1 MPARSVALTGGSG
14 FVGSH
19 ILRRLVADGWR
30 VKALSRRRDGL
41 AATGGAVTAIAG
53 DLATESALAEL
64 VSGVDAVIHCAGL
77 VAARRS
83 RDFRCV
89 NRDGTANLL
98 RAVAASGGSPRV
110 ILISSLAAR
119 EPQLSPYARSKRD
132 AEDLLRQSDS
142 SLDWLALRP
151 PVVYGPGDRATLPV
165 FRQLARGLFLRPGGH
180 GRFSMLYVEDLAEAA
195 AAVLAQAPAP
205 ASGRVMELDDGTV
218 EGYCWDEIL
227 AAARRQSGR
236 RIRAIS
242 VPRTVQRLAAGFG
255 AAWGLM
261 TGRPPI
267 LSAGKLREIAHPDW
281 VCRNDL
287 LGNCISWTPTVAF
300 EEGFART
307 AAWYKAAGLL

>member
-19 ILRRLVADGWR
+19 VLRRLVADGWR

-41 AATGGAVTAIAG
+41 ADAGGGVTPIAG

-83 RDFRCV
+83 RDFHRV

-132 AEDLLRQSDS
+132 AEDLLRHSAS

-195 AAVLAQAPAP
+195 AALLAQAP
-205 ASGRVMELDDGTV
+205 ASGRVMELDDGTA

-242 VPRTVQRLAAGFG
+242 VPRTVQRLAAGLG
-255 AAWGLM
+255 AAGALV

-267 LSAGKLREIAHPDW
+267 LSAGKVREIAHPDW

-300 EEGFART
+300 DEGFART